1 MTQIGTSPTSS
12 ENSIAGDDEGVSVY
26 EDEFMTTNGGVKVVA
41 PLESINWDSAVY
53 TTQLDE
59 TAEQIAV
66 VRSNGVITYIDSNK
80 LKPGMIVRLAQRD
93 KLPADVLII
102 GGDGGKMVKGIDRNP
117 YGRQSILID
126 THAYD
131 GAIGY
136 DTFKEC
142 LLPDLVNETN
152 VNDLQIKV
160 NGYNSSAVLNIWF
173 GAATIN
179 GEQYI
184 RSESDTLR
192 DQDICDEDGLLIEP
206 YTGLAF
212 KEHVVSLPCH
222 IQSHVALINPSLV
235 FSWDSTRSCTGSTR
249 TNICT
254 VWSFSQEM
262 IVSSVTG
269 SSRRIKPSK
278 KHSKS
283 TSVAEAGFIEASSL
297 PGAISNWTGSLA

>member
-1 MTQIGTSPTSS
+1 MT
-12 ENSIAGDDEGVSVY
+12 E
-26 EDEFMTTNGGVKVVA
+26 NGGVKVVA
-41 PLESINWDSAVY
+41 PLESINWDSAAY

-59 TAEQIAV
+59 TAERIAV
-66 VRSNGVITYIDSNK
+66 VRSNGVITKIDNNK
-80 LKPGMIVRLAQRD
+80 LKPGMIVRLAAGD
-93 KLPADVLII
+93 KDKPGDKAPADVLII
-102 GGDGGKMVKGIDRNP
+102 GGDGGKMFEGIDRVP
-117 YGRQSILID
+117 YGRQTIIID
-126 THAYD
+126 TVRYD
-131 GAIGY
+131 GAVGY
-136 DTFKEC
+136 DTSKEYMV
-142 LLPDLVNETN
+142 PGLVDETN
-152 VNDLQIKV
+152 VNDYKIKV